1 MDGALGPIIFQG
13 GIGAM
18 NTFHAISKTKK
29 ETFVKHRIIQMIDLI
44 EDTGADPIDLS
55 IQMHFHAPF
64 TLAPAA
70 AITALEALMDAKIP
84 VPLIIGSTPVGR
96 GFLTLFVIEEVQAKM
111 SKFISS
117 SLIIGDIDIK
127 LLEYPNA
134 FNLGGPLSALG
145 GALPGLSQAVAT
157 ITTAVSG
164 VTGMLNVASTAVE
177 SFGTTGLGAITGA
190 TGGILNSLTGAVSAN
205 SVGAMLSSLTP
216 GAVTKIRAPSA
227 QVFNTALSN
236 LRAAGH

>member
-1 MDGALGPIIFQG
+1 
-13 GIGAM
+13 
-18 NTFHAISKTKK
+18 
-29 ETFVKHRIIQMIDLI
+29 
-44 EDTGADPIDLS
+44 
-55 IQMHFHAPF
+55 
-64 TLAPAA
+64 
-70 AITALEALMDAKIP
+70 MDAKIP

-117 SLIIGDIDIK
+117 SLIVGDIDIK

-145 GALPGLSQAVAT
+145 SALPGLSQAVAT

-164 VTGMLNVASTAVE
+164 VTGMLNVASTMVGG
-177 SFGTTGLGAITGA
+177 FGASALGAVTGT
-190 TGGILNSLTGAVSAN
+190 TGGILNSLTGAASAN
-205 SVGAMLSSLTP
+205 SVGALLNSLTP
-216 GAVTKIRAPSA
+216 GAVTQVVAPSA
-227 QVFNTALSN
+227 AVFNTALAN